1 MFVPIGNN
9 PIRMKILKSFEDKG
23 FNIPSFIHPQAII
36 HPSVKLGKAVY
47 VLPGTNIMPLSE
59 VGDFTMISMGVNIA
73 HHTSVSEACFF
84 SQGTNVGA
92 SIDIEELAYVGIGAT
107 IMTGVK
113 TVGANSLIGAGAV
126 VIRNVPAN
134 SVMAG
139 VPAKV
144 IKMK

>member
-1 MFVPIGNN
+1 
-9 PIRMKILKSFEDKG
+9 MKILKSFEDKG

-92 SIDIEELAYVGIGAT
+92 SIDIAELAYVGIGAT

-113 TVGANSLIGAGAV
+113 TVGSNSLIGAGAV

-134 SVMAG
+134 AVMAG